1 MTFEARDN
9 AAKVVPATSGNN
21 NEDERK
27 ASLKVTI
34 FTVILSRA
42 GGMSENLGG
51 RKQAEFPIIW
61 RNNWPFEGNHI
72 WNMENEDE
80 NLLWFEC

>member
-21 NEDERK
+21 NEEERK

-42 GGMSENLGG
+42 GGKSEYLGG
-51 RKQAEFPIIW
+51 HKLVKGPII
-61 RNNWPFEGNHI
+61 
-72 WNMENEDE
+72 
-80 NLLWFEC
+80 

>member
-42 GGMSENLGG
+42 GGKSENLEGH
-51 RKQAEFPIIW
+51 KQAEGQVIS
-61 RNNWPFEGNHI
+61 RNNWPF
-72 WNMENEDE
+72 
-80 NLLWFEC
+80 

>member
-9 AAKVVPATSGNN
+9 AAKVVPASSGNN

-42 GGMSENLGG
+42 GGKSENLGG
-51 RKQAEFPIIW
+51 HKQAEGPIIFPW
-61 RNNWPFEGNHI
+61 LGLQPTKLITFEHSI
-72 WNMENEDE
+72 IQRMDA
-80 NLLWFEC
+80 

>member
-42 GGMSENLGG
+42 GGKSKNLGG
-51 RKQAEFPIIW
+51 HKLVGGMII
-61 RNNWPFEGNHI
+61 
-72 WNMENEDE
+72 
-80 NLLWFEC
+80 

>member
-42 GGMSENLGG
+42 GGKSENLGSL
-51 RKQAEFPIIW
+51 KI
-61 RNNWPFEGNHI
+61 EGIFHVLI
-72 WNMENEDE
+72 LILPKWKGIG
-80 NLLWFEC
+80 C

>member
-21 NEDERK
+21 NEEERK

-42 GGMSENLGG
+42 GGKSEYLGG
-51 RKQAEFPIIW
+51 HK
-61 RNNWPFEGNHI
+61 
-72 WNMENEDE
+72 
-80 NLLWFEC
+80 LWKVR

>member
-42 GGMSENLGG
+42 GGKCENLGG
-51 RKQAEFPIIW
+51 GGTNNRKV
-61 RNNWPFEGNHI
+61 
-72 WNMENEDE
+72 D
-80 NLLWFEC
+80 NLKK